1 MYSSTYVQHADVI
14 QRVTRQRLHIN
25 MNPIII
31 VNVHDL
37 INVHL
42 HQFQDLLHR
51 VEHVPTNVMSDHI
64 FEYRYG
70 DIAHG
75 SADHSVTCA
84 RNVQNIGIRMRTEL
98 PKTNTCTKRS
108 SHDSC

>member
-70 DIAHG
+70 DVAHG
-75 SADHSVTCA
+75 VLTILSPALVTSRTLASACEQNCPRPILAPSVA
-84 RNVQNIGIRMRTEL
+84 AM
-98 PKTNTCTKRS
+98 
-108 SHDSC
+108 